1 MSRFFIERPIF
12 AWVIALVIMLAGVL
26 SIFRLPIA
34 QYPSIAPPTIT
45 VSASYPGASARTL
58 EDTVTQIIEQ
68 KMTGLDGL
76 RYISSVSDGAGS
88 ASVTLTFDAAVNP
101 DIAQVQVQNKLK
113 LAEPLLPQEVIQQG
127 VVVTKSVR
135 NFIMVI
141 GFVSEDGSMNRTDI
155 ADYVAANVQDIISRV
170 PGVGELTLFG
180 SQYAMRIWLD
190 PNKLANYRL
199 TPADVAA
206 AIRAQNVQIAAGQ
219 LGGLPSVP
227 GQQLNATIS
236 AQGRLQTPAQF
247 ESIVL
252 RTGSSGATVRVSDVA
267 RVELGSENYN
277 TQSFYNGK
285 PSSGLAV
292 RLAAGA
298 NALATA
304 DAVKAKVA
312 ELERFFPPGLRAVI
326 AYDTTPFIRLSI
338 QEVVKTLVEAFVLV
352 FLVMYLF
359 LQNLRATLIPSIA
372 VPVVLLGTF
381 AVMLALGFSIN
392 VLTLFGVVLAI
403 GLLVDDAIVV
413 VENVERLMT
422 EEGLSPKE
430 ATRKSMGQITGAL
443 VGIALVLAAVF
454 IPMAFFGGSTG
465 VIYRQFSVTMA
476 SSMLLSV
483 AVALILSPAL
493 CATLLKPVEKGSHG
507 ATTGLFGAFNRFF
520 DRGSALYR
528 RIVGKM
534 LGKSGRWL
542 ATYAVMVA
550 LGVFLL
556 LRLPTSFLPDEDQGI
571 LFSQVVLPAGA
582 TQERTLAVLREV
594 QHYYLED
601 EKKTVEALFTVAG
614 FSFSGSGQNAGIA
627 FVRLKDWKERPGA
640 ANSVRA
646 VAGRAMGAFSKL
658 RDALVFA
665 FAPPAVLELGVANGF
680 DMYLQ
685 DRSGKGHD
693 ALIAARN
700 QLLGMAAKDPVL
712 AAVRPNGQ
720 EDTPQF
726 SVEVDTVHAG
736 ALGLSMADVNTT
748 LSAAWGSAYV
758 NDFIDK
764 GRVKKVYLQ
773 ADAPYRMVP
782 EDLDRWYVRNADGD
796 MVPFSM
802 FARGRWTFG
811 SPRLERFNGLPAV
824 EIQGQA
830 APGHSSGEAMAAMER
845 LVAQLP
851 PGFGIAWT
859 GLSYEERLSGAQ
871 APLLYGLSI
880 LVVFLCLAALYES
893 WSIPFAVLLIVPLGV
908 LGALVAASA
917 RGLSDDVYFQVGLLT
932 TIGLSAKNAIL
943 IIQFAQ
949 AQIAEGV
956 ALVPATLEAVR
967 LRLRPILMTSLA
979 FGGGVLPLALATGA
993 GSGSQNAIGTGVFG
1007 GMVAATF
1014 LGLLFVPLFFVV
1026 VKRLFGQDTTPGG
1039 GVEPVTA
1046 SSGGPSPQTGA
1057 GARP

>member
-1 MSRFFIERPIF
+1 MSHFFIDRPIF
-12 AWVIALVIMLAGVL
+12 AWVVALVIMLAGAL

-34 QYPSIAPPTIT
+34 QYPGIAPPTIT
-45 VSASYPGASARTL
+45 ITATYPGASAATI

-68 KMTGLDGL
+68 RMTGLDRL
-76 RYISSVSDGAGS
+76 RYIASTSDSAGT
-88 ASVTLTFDAAVNP
+88 ATITLTFDSGVDP

-113 LAEPLLPQEVIQQG
+113 LAEAQLPQVVQQQG
-127 VVVTKSVR
+127 VTVTKSVR

-141 GFVSEDGSMNRTDI
+141 GFVSQDGSMNRTDI
-155 ADYVAANVQDIISRV
+155 ADYIAANVQDAVSRV

-180 SQYAMRIWLD
+180 AQYAMRIWLD
-190 PNKLANYRL
+190 PNKLLNYKL
-199 TPADVAA
+199 TPGDVAA
-206 AIRAQNVQIAAGQ
+206 AIRGQNAQIAAGQ
-219 LGGLPSVP
+219 LGGLPAVQ
-227 GQQLNATIS
+227 GQQLNATIA
-236 AQGRLQTPAQF
+236 AQGRLRTPAQF
-247 ESIVL
+247 EEVVL
-252 RTGSSGATVRVSDVA
+252 RTGASGATVRLRDVA
-267 RVELGSENYN
+267 RVELGSDNYGF
-277 TQSFYNGK
+277 QSFYNGK

-292 RLAAGA
+292 RLATNA

-312 ELERFFPPGLRAVI
+312 ELEAYFPPGLKAVV

-338 QEVVKTLVEAFVLV
+338 EEVVKTLVEAFVLV

-359 LQNLRATLIPSIA
+359 LQNFRATLIPAIA
-372 VPVVLLGTF
+372 VPVVLLGTL
-381 AVMLALGFSIN
+381 AVMLAFGFSIN
-392 VLTLFGVVLAI
+392 VLTMFGLVLAI

-413 VENVERLMT
+413 VENVERLMS
-422 EEGLSPKE
+422 EEGLSPRE

-465 VIYRQFSVTMA
+465 VIYRQFSITLA
-476 SSMLLSV
+476 ASMLLSV

-493 CATLLKPVEKGSHG
+493 CATLLKPVASGTHGSTH
-507 ATTGLFGAFNRFF
+507 GLFGAFNRVFE
-520 DRGSALYR
+520 RGSNLYR
-528 RIVGKM
+528 RIVGRM
-534 LGKSGRWL
+534 LQAAGRWL
-542 ATYAVMVA
+542 VAYAVMLA
-550 LGVFLL
+550 LAVFLL

-582 TQERTLAVLREV
+582 TQERTLAVLGEV
-594 QHYYLED
+594 QRHYLED
-601 EKKTVEALFTVAG
+601 EKGTVEALFTVAG
-614 FSFSGSGQNAGIA
+614 FSFSGTGQNAGIA
-627 FVRLKDWKERPGA
+627 FVRLKDWKERSGSQ
-640 ANSVRA
+640 NSVQA
-646 VAGRAMGAFSKL
+646 VAGRAMRAFSGI

-685 DRSGKGHD
+685 DRSGQGHE

-700 QLLGMAAKDPVL
+700 QLLGMAAKDPALV
-712 AAVRPNGQ
+712 AVRPNGQ

-726 SVEVDTVHAG
+726 SVDIDTAQAG
-736 ALGLSMADVNTT
+736 ALGLNVADINAT

-758 NDFIDK
+758 DDFIDK
-764 GRVKKVYLQ
+764 GRVKRVYLQ

-782 EDLDRWYVRNADGD
+782 EDLDKWYVRNAQGE

-802 FARGRWTFG
+802 FARGRWTYG
-811 SPRLERFNGLPAV
+811 SPRLERFNGAPAV

-830 APGHSSGEAMAAMER
+830 APGRSSGEAMAAMER
-845 LVAQLP
+845 LAAQLP
-851 PGFGIAWT
+851 PGFGVAWT

-871 APLLYGLSI
+871 APLLYALSI

-893 WSIPFAVLLIVPLGV
+893 WSIPIAVLLIVPLGV
-908 LGALVAASA
+908 LGALAAAFA

-949 AQIAEGV
+949 AQIASGA
-956 ALVPATLEAVR
+956 ALIPATLEAVR

-979 FGGGVLPLALATGA
+979 FGGGVLPLALARGA

-1007 GMVAATF
+1007 GMLAATF

-1026 VKRLFGQDTTPGG
+1026 VKRLFRQDVP
-1039 GVEPVTA
+1039 EPVEA
-1046 SSGGPSPQTGA
+1046 AEGVSEGG
-1057 GARP
+1057 